1 MLQHSGMRA
10 RWSLSVALA
19 LVCIACP
26 ASLASGSVPNI
37 SPDGKWSV
45 DYSRRNGY
53 SRLDLVDRRSGR
65 RYRMYRSND
74 GCCQEI
80 TWVSPHLLVFVDDYN
95 VKTLDPS
102 TRRIVRISGFSDFVV
117 SPNGRW
123 VAGWAS
129 CGGHC
134 AETVEVVPISGGPCR
149 AFPHQ
154 RDDDDSSPFFSRDS
168 RKLTVLRQHFD
179 LKRGEPLGRSREVTL
194 TLSELRRVRTC

>member
-1 MLQHSGMRA
+1 VRRLG
-10 RWSLSVALA
+10 SLFVALA

-26 ASLASGSVPNI
+26 ASHASGSVPNV
-37 SPDGKWSV
+37 SPDGRWSV
-45 DYSRRNGY
+45 VYSRQNGY
-53 SRLDLVDRRSGR
+53 GRLDLVDRLSGR

-74 GCCQEI
+74 SCCQEI

-102 TRRIVRISGFSDFVV
+102 TRRVARISGFSDFVV

-134 AETVEVVPISGGPCR
+134 AETVEVVPIGGGPCR
-149 AFPHQ
+149 AFPHRPDQ
-154 RDDDDSSPFFSRDS
+154 DDSYPFFSPDS
-168 RKLTVLRQHFD
+168 RKLTVLRRPFD
-179 LKRGEPLGRSREVTL
+179 PKRGELVGRSREVTL
-194 TLSELRRVRTC
+194 PLADLRRVRRC